1 MGCVAP
7 EPRARETA
15 PERERREPAQGVQ
28 VYKSRVRCSSR
39 FVEGQG
45 GGQRSRGLV
54 TCSKSVATE
63 RLMSRLVHDGGD
75 VRG

>member
-54 TCSKSVATE
+54 ASRCNGTLE
-63 RLMSRLVHDGGD
+63 GLMSRLVHDGGD